1 MTADT
6 FHHTPD
12 VLPEDPWGR
21 IPYPDAYLRAVLD
34 GVRSIAVVGFSAKRA
49 RPSHDIALALKARG
63 YRVIPVNPGL
73 AGQEFLG
80 QTVRA
85 SLADVPGPI
94 DLVDVFRNSDAAGE
108 VIDEAI
114 AVAAEKGIG
123 AVWLQSGI
131 RSDAAAER
139 AEAAGLKVVMN
150 RCIKVEIARLHL

>member
-1 MTADT
+1 MTS
-6 FHHTPD
+6 FRHTPD
-12 VLPEDPWGR
+12 VLPEDLWGR
-21 IPYPDAYLRAVLD
+21 IPYPEDHLRDVLD

-49 RPSHDIALALKARG
+49 RPSHDIALFLKAKG

-85 SLADVPGPI
+85 SLADVPAPI

-108 VIDEAI
+108 VVDEAI
-114 AVAAEKGIG
+114 AVAAEKGIH

-131 RSDAAAER
+131 RSDMAAER
-139 AEAAGLKVVMN
+139 AEAAGLKMVMN
-150 RCIKVEIARLHL
+150 RCLKVEIARLLR

>member
-1 MTADT
+1 MIPP
-6 FHHTPD
+6 FRHTPD
-12 VLPEDPWGR
+12 VLPDDPWGR
-21 IPYPDAYLRAVLD
+21 IPYPDAYLRALLD
-34 GVRSIAVVGFSAKRA
+34 GVRSIAVVGFSANRA

-85 SLADVPGPI
+85 SLADVPAPV
-94 DLVDVFRNSDAAGE
+94 DLVDVFRTSDAAGE

-114 AVAAEKGIG
+114 AVAADKGIG
-123 AVWLQSGI
+123 TVWLQSGI
-131 RSDAAAER
+131 RNDAAAQR

-150 RCIKVEIARLHL
+150 RCLKVEIARLHL